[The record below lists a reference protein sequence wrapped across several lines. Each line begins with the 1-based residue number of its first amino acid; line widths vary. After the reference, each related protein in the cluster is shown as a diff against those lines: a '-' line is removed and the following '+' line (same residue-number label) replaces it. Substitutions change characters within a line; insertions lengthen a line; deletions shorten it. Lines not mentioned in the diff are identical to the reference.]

1 MGRAEFSVAA
11 YKNWFDDFIYLSAT
25 GTEED
30 ELPVFAYRQQDATYT
45 GVEGEIDYEFYDDG
59 NVALGAELRGEYVR
73 AKLSDGNSVPRIPPL
88 SLSGALTASTGD
100 FDLRGEVE
108 WFDDQRKVA
117 PFETATE
124 GFTHVNAAITWRPLR
139 DNPNVSFIV
148 KADNIFDV
156 TGRRHTSFTKD
167 FVPLAGRNISASVR
181 ASF

>member
-1 MGRAEFSVAA
+1 MGCPAR
-11 YKNWFDDFIYLSAT
+11 
-25 GTEED
+25 GTSS
-30 ELPVFAYRQQDATYT
+30 LPGLAQEMLAS
-45 GVEGEIDYEFYDDG
+45 E
-59 NVALGAELRGEYVR
+59 
-73 AKLSDGNSVPRIPPL
+73 PL
-88 SLSGALTASTGD
+88 ARMLTSESLALTASAGD